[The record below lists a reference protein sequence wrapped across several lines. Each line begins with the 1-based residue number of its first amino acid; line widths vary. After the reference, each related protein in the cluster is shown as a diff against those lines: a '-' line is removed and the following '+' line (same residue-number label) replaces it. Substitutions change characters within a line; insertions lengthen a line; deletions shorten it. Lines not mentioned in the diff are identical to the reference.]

1 MANLSVNDAL
11 KTDLFLRGDM
21 KNTAGGDLQTVSGL
35 ANFKQA
41 LFHRLVTVPGSLAH
55 RPTYGVGV
63 GLFQNGISSFSK
75 QQKLATLIIDQFKK
89 DPRTASITSVSIEA
103 NDDQP
108 DLTQI
113 KVLVIPVGYTE
124 QQMTFTPFSGG
135 SL

>member
-11 KTDLFLRGDM
+11 KTDISLMGDM
-21 KNTAGGDLQTVSGL
+21 RNTAGGDLQTVSGL
-35 ANFKQA
+35 ANYKQA

-63 GLFQNGISSFSK
+63 GLFQNGISSFAK
-75 QQKLATLIIDQFKK
+75 QQKLATRIIDQFKQ

-108 DLTQI
+108 DLTVI
-113 KVLVIPVGYTE
+113 KVLVIPVGFTE
-124 QQMTFTPFSGG
+124 TQMTFTPFTPGNI
-135 SL
+135 